1 MLANAILL
9 AHDFFPLSYR
19 SVDEDTYKKALI
31 LFYEQG
37 SLYNIKEIF
46 LGQYRFALDTYFQ
59 VKEKAKIDYKALV
72 NEGRKY

>member
-1 MLANAILL
+1 LLAN
-9 AHDFFPLSYR
+9 DFFPLSYR

-37 SLYNIKEIF
+37 SINSLKEII
-46 LGQYRFALDTYFQ
+46 LNQYHFALDTYFR
-59 VKEKAKIDYKALV
+59 VEDSSVIDYKALI